1 MENINSMF
9 WWEGEIVNDSESLI
23 IAKTLQNKFEK
34 IKTTV
39 NEIHIYEV
47 PCIVAIPIIKSSED
61 YKKWLNEELV
71 D

>member
-1 MENINSMF
+1 MF